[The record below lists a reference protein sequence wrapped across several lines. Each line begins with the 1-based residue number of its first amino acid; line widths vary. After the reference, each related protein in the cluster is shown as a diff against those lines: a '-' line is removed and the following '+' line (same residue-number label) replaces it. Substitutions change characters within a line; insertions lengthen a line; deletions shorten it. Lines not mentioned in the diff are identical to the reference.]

1 MAKNP
6 PLLKRHAKRAYA
18 NLLLPFLVERTSR
31 LQLGSSDLQLTRKI
45 NKEFMS
51 FPHDVVG
58 SPKMGPSVFT
68 PPSSPDEKLLKSK
81 RKAEDVVTIFQDL
94 TMKVSPPRIRL
105 GGPVGDI
112 KKIKKCAL
120 SFGGVMPDLN
130 LPQNEKKGGPA
141 PSPDGDRHGIA
152 SFVLGDSKASK
163 GLPTLD
169 ESDTLPNTK
178 IAGKENFSP
187 PTVFRFLRTQPPQE
201 NKN

>member
-1 MAKNP
+1 
-6 PLLKRHAKRAYA
+6 
-18 NLLLPFLVERTSR
+18 
-31 LQLGSSDLQLTRKI
+31 
-45 NKEFMS
+45 MS
-51 FPHDVVG
+51 FPSDVVG

-68 PPSSPDEKLLKSK
+68 PPSSPELLKSK
-81 RKAEDVVTIFQDL
+81 RKAEDSVVTIFQDL

-105 GGPVGDI
+105 GGPVGDV

-141 PSPDGDRHGIA
+141 PSPDGDMHRRA

-187 PTVFRFLRTQPPQE
+187 PTVFRFLMKQPPQE

>member
-1 MAKNP
+1 
-6 PLLKRHAKRAYA
+6 
-18 NLLLPFLVERTSR
+18 
-31 LQLGSSDLQLTRKI
+31 
-45 NKEFMS
+45 MS

-163 GLPTLD
+163 GLRVCCITPLLSKQPNYPKGWGSGKLRPTSCSKKSLIRQNHGFK
-169 ESDTLPNTK
+169 L
-178 IAGKENFSP
+178 FSA
-187 PTVFRFLRTQPPQE
+187 
-201 NKN
+201 